1 MRKYLSFGFMLTS
14 AMLIISCNSDNENNV
29 EKSIQTDVN
38 KEESTLTSKPVETEN
53 TIIEEREPTDSEIRE
68 YGRVIGI
75 EDGAY
80 PMFII
85 TVEFP
90 ERNIKHDFNLNNE
103 SIDKSV
109 ESLYNFMGKYATIY
123 YLSELENFLLDIH
136 LNGISLMGEYAPKK
150 DTTWKTI
157 TGIFEGAEKVS
168 GGDLPD
174 EVSVTDKLG
183 KKISFKQFI
192 TPEMVAANGK
202 IVEVFYYLKGQE
214 TITYIRTS
222 EN

>member
-1 MRKYLSFGFMLTS
+1 MRKYLSFWFVFTS
-14 AMLIISCNSDNENNV
+14 AMLIISCNSENKNNV

-38 KEESTLTSKPVETEN
+38 KEDSTLTSKPAETEHRK
-53 TIIEEREPTDSEIRE
+53 IEEREPTDSEIRE

-90 ERNIKHDFNLNNE
+90 ERNMRHDYNLNNE
-103 SIDKSV
+103 SIGISV

-123 YLSELENFLLDIH
+123 YLSELENFLLDIQ

-150 DTTWKTI
+150 DTTWKSI
-157 TGIFEGAEKVS
+157 TGILEGAEEVS

-174 EVSVTDKLG
+174 EVSVTDILG
-183 KKISFKQFI
+183 KKISFKEFI
-192 TPEMVAANGK
+192 TPEMVAANG
-202 IVEVFYYLKGQE
+202 
-214 TITYIRTS
+214 
-222 EN
+222 